1 MRRSRPTLLERA
13 ARRIELLEQ
22 TANESTKAEF
32 ARKWLALA
40 ERCAAWFSSMPLSPE
55 LYREPGGAFRCTIE
69 TAFYAMRL
77 AGGQVRHEPASE
89 KRRRIEPQYN
99 YGVFLAAICS
109 RLDEPYRHFEI
120 VRDADMQ
127 VWSPPVHGA
136 VAPWLGASPY
146 RWFAA
151 RPLPV
156 ERMRRG
162 CSRKLSVGSCSGL
175 DVEVLAEVFGAINPN
190 QSDGRG
196 IPNAQG
202 RASGHFNGGR
212 VRSQGATCGI

>member
-1 MRRSRPTLLERA
+1 MSTTPLHAPIAADTLLERA

-77 AGGQVRHEPASE
+77 AGGQKFGTNLPSE

-146 RWFAA
+146 RVVRRAT
-151 RPLPV
+151 PLPV
-156 ERMRRG
+156 ERMRTG
-162 CSRKLSVGSCSGL
+162 MLAQQLIGSELLAGL

-190 QSDGRG
+190 PSPMDAESLRDGFKKAPWG
-196 IPNAQG
+196 
-202 RASGHFNGGR
+202 
-212 VRSQGATCGI
+212 C

>member
-1 MRRSRPTLLERA
+1 LHAPIAADTEPRA

-40 ERCAAWFSSMPLSPE
+40 ERCAAWFSSMPLGPE

-77 AGGQVRHEPASE
+77 AGGQKFGTNLPSE

-151 RPLPV
+151 TRCPSSGC
-156 ERMRRG
+156 ERG
-162 CSRKLSVGSCSGL
+162 CSRSSSAASCLLGL

-190 QSDGRG
+190 Q
-196 IPNAQG
+196 
-202 RASGHFNGGR
+202 
-212 VRSQGATCGI
+212 VRWTRNP